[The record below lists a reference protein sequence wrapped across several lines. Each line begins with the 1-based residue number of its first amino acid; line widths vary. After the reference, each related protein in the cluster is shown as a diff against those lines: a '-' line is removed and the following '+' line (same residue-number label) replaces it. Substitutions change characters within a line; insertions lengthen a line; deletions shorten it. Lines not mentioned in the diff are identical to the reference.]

1 MVNKKKIYNSIKKE
15 TSEIIKCFNRSNIIT
30 NKNFY
35 HLCTSAAESIKKGG
49 KIIFYGNG
57 GSAAD
62 AQHLATELVVRY
74 KKKRPSLPAI
84 SLVTDTSILTA
95 TANDINFDSIFSRQ
109 IEGIG
114 NPGDISI
121 AITTSGNSKNLIK
134 AAKICKKKY
143 IKTFCFS
150 GNKGGKLKKYVDH
163 PIIINSNKT
172 SVIQVMEIS
181 IGQIFCEIL
190 ENYFYEK

>member
-1 MVNKKKIYNSIKKE
+1 MINKKKIYNSIKKE
-15 TSEIIKCFNRSNIIT
+15 ITEIITSFKQSDIIA
-30 NKNFY
+30 NENFY
-35 HLCTSAAESIKKGG
+35 HLCSSAAKSIKRGG

-74 KKKRPSLPAI
+74 QKKRRSIPAI
-84 SLVTDTSILTA
+84 SLATDTSILTA
-95 TANDINFDSIFSRQ
+95 AANDINFESIFSRQ

-134 AAKICKKKY
+134 AAKICKKKK

-150 GNKGGKLKKYVDH
+150 GNRGGKLKKYIDY
-163 PIIINSNKT
+163 PIIMNSSKT
-172 SVIQVMEIS
+172 SIIQVMEIS

>member
-1 MVNKKKIYNSIKKE
+1 MVNKKKIYSSIKKE
-15 TSEIIKCFNRSNIIT
+15 TSEIIKCFNQSDIIT

-35 HLCTSAAESIKKGG
+35 HLCARATESIKKGG

-84 SLVTDTSILTA
+84 SLVTDTSIITA

-134 AAKICKKKY
+134 AAKICKKKH
-143 IKTFCFS
+143 IETFCFS
-150 GNKGGKLKKYVDH
+150 GNKGGKLKKYVDY